1 MLALILLALLNGA
14 FIAVSRALNG
24 RLSLSEGAFKA
35 SSWNHWVGFVGLS
48 LLLAFSG
55 FPTGA
60 DYTGVPA
67 FAYLGGV
74 IGALYVAINSHVLP
88 RLGTLAATLLVIS
101 GQMLAGLVIDW
112 GFAGE
117 AMVSGRTITLQIT
130 GVSLL
135 LLGIF
140 LGQRRASQPADGCQ
154 SA

>member
-1 MLALILLALLNGA
+1 MGSMILLALLNGA

-24 RLSLSEGAFKA
+24 RLSLSGGSFNA
-35 SSWNHWVGFVGLS
+35 SSWNHWVGFFGLS
-48 LLLAFSG
+48 PLLILGG
-55 FPTGA
+55 FPAAAVFTE
-60 DYTGVPA
+60 VPV

-112 GFAGE
+112 VFAGE
-117 AMVSGRTITLQIT
+117 ASVSGRMLTLQVA

-135 LLGIF
+135 LLGIG
-140 LGQRRASQPADGCQ
+140 LGQRRPPQPVDGCQ
-154 SA
+154 TA